1 MKKIGLI
8 VALVLVALLV
18 WRGFSMYNNLVY
30 HDEDV
35 KQEWGEVESQYQRRL
50 DLIPNLVEVVR
61 GYAQVEKDIL
71 VQVTEARAKGMS
83 GMSTASAQAK
93 DGQVDVAAFQTSQ
106 RGVGRAMGGMF
117 GYSEKYPEL
126 KSNIGFQKLQD
137 QLEGT
142 ENRINKVRDD
152 FNEVATVY
160 NKYRRKFP
168 ANIYAGM
175 FGFDE
180 WDLFSSDPEAADAPD
195 IDMGLE

>member
-1 MKKIGLI
+1 MKKVIIII
-8 VALVLVALLV
+8 VLVLLVLLT
-18 WRGFSMYNNLVY
+18 WRGFSMYNNLVDY
-30 HDEDV
+30 DEDV
-35 KQEWGEVESQYQRRL
+35 KLEWAEVESQYQRRL
-50 DLIPNLVEVVR
+50 DLIPNLVEIVR

-83 GMSTASAQAK
+83 GMATAQTQAK

-117 GYSEKYPEL
+117 GYAEKYPEL

-142 ENRINKVRDD
+142 ENRINKARDD
-152 FNEVATVY
+152 FNEVATTY
-160 NKYRRKFP
+160 NKYQRKFP
-168 ANIYAGM
+168 ANIYASM
-175 FGFDE
+175 FGFE
-180 WDLFSSDPEAADAPD
+180 TWDLFSSDDEASDAPK